1 MPSRLLPYS
10 CYCSLIH
17 FSSNDHILLFVITAH
32 SSLCQDC
39 NQCSQLFPPPSPS
52 GETCGMPPTTPQSL
66 SGHLSCKS
74 SCSAKP
80 IIVIWKF
87 HFSQIPL
94 DALLPLCVTDCR
106 QLLLQL
112 SLNCRS
118 SHTSLHFSISFYVFL
133 CVFQQFRMNVRI
145 LELSLN
151 CCSSRTFLQLRCV
164 GGSLNLCRENS
175 FLSKFKIWSG
185 CWLLDDRSKQTWG
198 TWW

>member
-10 CYCSLIH
+10 YFCSHIH

-39 NQCSQLFPPPSPS
+39 NQCSQLFLPPRPLGRPVECLQQLPKVFLVTSP
-52 GETCGMPPTTPQSL
+52 
-66 SGHLSCKS
+66 
-74 SCSAKP
+74 AKTLTLP
-80 IIVIWKF
+80 IIVILEF

-112 SLNCRS
+112 SLNCPS
-118 SHTSLHFSISFYVFL
+118 SRISLRFSNSFYVFL
-133 CVFQQFRMNVRI
+133 CVFQQFHMNVRI

-151 CCSSRTFLQLRCV
+151 CRSGRTFLQLRCGV
-164 GGSLNLCRENS
+164 AL
-175 FLSKFKIWSG
+175 
-185 CWLLDDRSKQTWG
+185 
-198 TWW
+198 

>member
-1 MPSRLLPYS
+1 MIIFCCLL
-10 CYCSLIH
+10 SL
-17 FSSNDHILLFVITAH
+17 HIPLFVKIAINAPN
-32 SSLCQDC
+32 S
-39 NQCSQLFPPPSPS
+39 FPPPSPS